1 MPTVMIPAAA
11 REDVETLWAYHDLRH
26 EPRPVDVCIGLGGH
40 DSVVPDYTAELYHQ
54 GLFSW
59 IVFSGANAAT
69 TVHAFPD
76 GEANGYRDH
85 AVSLGVPEAA
95 ILIEPRATNTG
106 ENLELSRKVLAD
118 AGIVPRSIILVTRPY
133 QSRRAYATAAK
144 LWPEVDVVCVSRR
157 LGLDDYVHHIGDADR
172 VINMIVGETQR
183 LSVYADRGFIAE
195 SQALPDGVRV
205 AYERLVA
212 AGYTRR
218 LVPDTRDPVTA

>member
-1 MPTVMIPAAA
+1 MPTVMIPARV
-11 REDVETLWAYHDLRH
+11 REDVETLWAFHDLRH

-40 DSVVPDYTAELYHQ
+40 DNVVPDYTAELYHQ
-54 GLFSW
+54 GLFPW
-59 IVFSGANAAT
+59 IVFSGANVAT

-85 AVSLGVPEAA
+85 AVAQGVPEAA
-95 ILIEPRATNTG
+95 ILLEPRARNTA
-106 ENLELSRKVLAD
+106 ENLELSRKVLAE
-118 AGIVPRSIILVTRPY
+118 AGIVPQSLILVSRPY
-133 QSRRAYATAAK
+133 QGRRAYATAAK

-157 LGLDDYVHHIGDADR
+157 LDLDEYVEQIGDPDR

-183 LSVYADRGFIAE
+183 LTVYAERGFIA
-195 SQALPDGVRV
+195 QAEPVPHDVAG